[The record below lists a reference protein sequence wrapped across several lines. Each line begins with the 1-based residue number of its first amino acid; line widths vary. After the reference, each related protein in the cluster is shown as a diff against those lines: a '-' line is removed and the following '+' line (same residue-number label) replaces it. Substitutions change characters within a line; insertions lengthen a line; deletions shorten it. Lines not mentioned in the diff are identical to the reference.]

1 MSKSKGFF
9 VCVEG
14 LDASGKTTQA
24 KLLTE
29 NLRRKGFDAVY
40 TTEPSSGQVGRL
52 IRSFVLNR
60 EDRVPIELEALLFAA
75 DRVDHVKGEIK
86 PLLKQGKVVVCDR
99 YVYSSLAYQGATG
112 LDVEWIEYVNRFAL
126 RPDQAILLDVPTDVV
141 LGRLKRKK
149 TVMENKL
156 NLDKVRQVYLML
168 AKDGRLTL
176 LDGNSRRGEVAE
188 EVFQTVSKVL
198 KAKRLL

>member
-29 NLRRKGFDAVY
+29 NLRRNGFDAVY

-75 DRVDHVKGEIK
+75 DRVDHVEGEIK

-176 LDGNSRRGEVAE
+176 LDGNRRRGEVAE

>member
-24 KLLTE
+24 KLLTT

-40 TTEPSSGQVGRL
+40 TTEPSGGQVGRL

-60 EDRVPIELEALLFAA
+60 EERVPIALEALLFAA
-75 DRVDHVKGEIK
+75 DRVDHVEGEVK

-99 YVYSSLAYQGATG
+99 YVYSSLAYQGAAG
-112 LDVEWIEYVNRFAL
+112 LDVGWIEYVNRFAL
-126 RPDQAILLDVPTDVV
+126 TPDQAILIDVPTDIV
-141 LGRLKRKK
+141 LERLKRKK

-156 NLDKVRQVYLML
+156 NLDKVRQVYLKL
-168 AKDGRLTL
+168 AEDCRLTL
-176 LDGNSRRGEVAE
+176 LDGNRRRDEVAE
-188 EVFQTVSKVL
+188 EVSQTVSRSL

>member
-24 KLLTE
+24 KLLTT
-29 NLRRKGFDAVY
+29 NLRRRGFDAVC
-40 TTEPSSGQVGRL
+40 TTEPSGGGVGRL

-60 EDRVPIELEALLFAA
+60 EDRAPIELEALLFAA
-75 DRVDHVKGEIK
+75 DRIDHVESEVK
-86 PLLKQGKVVVCDR
+86 PLLKQNKIVVCDR
-99 YVYSSLAYQGATG
+99 YVYSSLAYQGAAG
-112 LDVEWIEYVNRFAL
+112 LDLEWIECVNRFAL
-126 RPDQAILLDVPTDVV
+126 RPDLTILLDVPTDVV

-156 NLDKVRQVYLML
+156 NLDKVRQVYLKL
-168 AKDGRLTL
+168 EKDGRLTL
-176 LDGNSRRGEVAE
+176 LDGNKPRGEVAE
-188 EVFQTVSKVL
+188 AVFQTVSRSL

>member
-1 MSKSKGFF
+1 MSKTKGFF

-24 KLLTE
+24 KLLTT

-40 TTEPSSGQVGRL
+40 TTEPSGGQVGRL

-60 EDRVPIELEALLFAA
+60 DDRVPIALEALLFAA
-75 DRVDHVKGEIK
+75 DRVDHVEGEVK

-99 YVYSSLAYQGATG
+99 YVYSSLAYQGAAG

-126 RPDQAILLDVPTDVV
+126 RPNQAILLDVPTDVV
-141 LGRLKRKK
+141 LGRLRRKK

-156 NLDKVRQVYLML
+156 NLDKVRQVYLKL
-168 AKDGRLTL
+168 VQDSRLTL
-176 LDGNSRRGEVAE
+176 LDGNRRRGEVAE
-188 EVFQTVSKVL
+188 AVFQTVSRSL

>member
-9 VCVEG
+9 ICVEG

-24 KLLTE
+24 KLLTT

-40 TTEPSSGQVGRL
+40 TTEPSGGQVGRL

-60 EDRVPIELEALLFAA
+60 DDRVPIALEALLFAA
-75 DRVDHVKGEIK
+75 DRVDHVEGEVK

-99 YVYSSLAYQGATG
+99 YVYSSLAYQGAAE

-126 RPDQAILLDVPTDVV
+126 KPDQAILIDVPTDIV
-141 LGRLKRKK
+141 LERLKRKK

-156 NLDKVRQVYLML
+156 NLDRVRQVYLKL
-168 AKDGRLTL
+168 VKDGRLTL
-176 LDGNSRRGEVAE
+176 LDGNRQCNEVAE
-188 EVFQTVSKVL
+188 EVLQTVSRSL